1 VRVSLNDN
9 TLRSHIDLAGLIERV
24 KGISREEL
32 AWLVEEQQEKLIQE
46 LCGPKYARNSE
57 YRRGSSYFKTLTTGV
72 GKIRFRVKR
81 VIRRTDNAVK
91 SPILEALDV
100 KRKRYSSDVR
110 MKCVD
115 FASKMSYQDASE
127 EFEEATGVH
136 VPKRTI
142 HGFVQQ
148 IAPRL
153 LEASRTA
160 TEAEVVLGDST
171 EVRALNHREMNNV
184 HVLLSGSGQMLAL
197 EVNSEWPTVKADV
210 LISDNEPGL
219 TNAVQ
224 AERWQLCILH
234 AIKYTLFALW
244 GERMSRDDRAEVD
257 SALKQTLFT
266 LVNSTKKHLEDGD
279 KEALRARID
288 VTLRELYDMASR
300 LREIGY
306 PKASAFLEKH
316 AKFMVTFAE
325 LALEEGITIPY
336 TANAIE
342 RLMGEVSKRCKH
354 KWMHWS
360 TEGLKN
366 ILTTVLVR
374 YTSRTLYR
382 KFKNAYIHNEPTIQ

>member
-1 VRVSLNDN
+1 MRVSLDDN
-9 TLRSHIDLAGLIERV
+9 TFRCHIDLAGLIERV
-24 KGISREEL
+24 KGLSREEL
-32 AWLVEEQQEKLIQE
+32 VWLVEQHQEMLIQE
-46 LCGPKYARNSE
+46 LCGPKYSRSHE

-72 GKIRFRVKR
+72 GKVRFRVKR
-81 VIRRTDNAVK
+81 VIRRIDNAVK

-100 KRKRYSSDVR
+100 KRKRYARDVR

-153 LEASRTA
+153 LEANRTA
-160 TEAEVVLGDST
+160 TEAKVVLGDST
-171 EVRALNHREMNNV
+171 EVRALNRRAMNNV
-184 HVLLSGSGQMLAL
+184 HVLVSGSGQMLAL
-197 EVNSEWPTVKADV
+197 EVNHDWPTVEADV

-219 TNAVQ
+219 SDAVK
-224 AERWQLCILH
+224 AERRQLCILH
-234 AIKYTLFALW
+234 AIKYVLFALW

-257 SALKQTLFT
+257 NALKQTLFT

-279 KEALRARID
+279 KKTLRAKID
-288 VTLRELYDMASR
+288 MTLRELYEMASR
-300 LREIGY
+300 LRDIGY

-316 AKFMVTFAE
+316 AKFTVTFAE

-374 YTSRTLYR
+374 YTNKTLYR
-382 KFKNAYIHNEPTIQ
+382 NFKNAYIHNEPIIQ